1 MKYLVVE
8 STNPYHNLALESY
21 LFEKKE
27 DDYLLLWQI
36 ENSVLIGKNQNTVEE
51 INQQFVLEHG
61 VHVLRRITGGGAVY
75 HDLGN
80 LNFSFIINN

>member
-36 ENSVLIGKNQNTVEE
+36 ENSVLIGKNQ
-51 INQQFVLEHG
+51 I
-61 VHVLRRITGGGAVY
+61 
-75 HDLGN
+75 
-80 LNFSFIINN
+80 